1 MSRVG
6 KMPIELPAG
15 VEITISADKVA
26 VKGSQ
31 GTLSLPLTGQVI
43 TAG

>member
-15 VEITISADKVA
+15 VEITISADKV
-26 VKGSQ
+26 VVQ
-31 GTLSLPLTGQVI
+31 RI
-43 TAG
+43 TRHIELAAHRSGRHQK